1 MAKARIIDRH
11 MPEGATSGGGL
22 TRSGAGIWGKKE
34 DYINMLRDALP
45 KVITPLPGP
54 KAQAVIDRRAKAM
67 PNAIKC
73 IYPCVI
79 ARGEGAMFEDV
90 DGNVFLDWIGGVGVL
105 NIGYSNPELIDA
117 VKTQS
122 EKYFHAMMNITT
134 HERYIELAEKMN
146 SIVPVKGDTKK
157 TMFVN
162 SGAEADENAV
172 KIARSYTGRPNIIV
186 FTGAFHGRTMLT
198 MTMTAKKA
206 YAVGMGPF
214 PDGIYRTEFPNL
226 YRKPA
231 GLNDEEAVAYYINKI
246 EEMFIEATPAQYV
259 AAIVFEP
266 VQGEGGF
273 VPAPIEWVKAV
284 RAICDKYGIL
294 MITDEVQTGFGRTG
308 RMFASEYYKEAG
320 CAPDI
325 MTSAKSIAGGLPISA
340 VTARTEII
348 DAVTPGTIGGTYCGN
363 PISCASA
370 LKVIEVMEK
379 EDYPAKAR
387 KIADKCMKK
396 FNEWKEKYEV
406 IGDVRGLGAM
416 MGVEFVMDKASK
428 KPNADIVN
436 AIVNEAVQHGLLLE
450 SAGTFGNV
458 IRFLC
463 PLCVTDAQLEAGLEI
478 YEKAIEKCMK

>member
-1 MAKARIIDRH
+1 
-11 MPEGATSGGGL
+11 
-22 TRSGAGIWGKKE
+22 
-34 DYINMLRDALP
+34 MLRDALP
-45 KVITPLPGP
+45 KIVTPLPGP
-54 KAQAVIDRRAKAM
+54 KAKEIIDRRAKAM

-73 IYPCVI
+73 AYPCVI

-146 SIVPVKGDTKK
+146 SIVPVKGDSKK
-157 TMFVN
+157 TMLVN

-172 KIARSYTGRPNIIV
+172 KIAKGFTGRPNIIV
-186 FTGAFHGRTMLT
+186 FSGAFHGRTMLT

-214 PDGIYRTEFPNL
+214 PDGIYRTEFPNM

-231 GLNDEEAVAYYINKI
+231 GMTEAEAVAYYAGKI
-246 EEMFIEATPAQYV
+246 EELFIEATPAQYV

-294 MITDEVQTGFGRTG
+294 MVTDEVQTGFARSG

-340 VTARTEII
+340 VTARTEIM
-348 DAVTPGTIGGTYCGN
+348 DAAIPGTIGGTYCGN
-363 PISCASA
+363 PVACASA
-370 LKVIEVMEK
+370 LKVIEIMQR
-379 EDYPAKAR
+379 EDYPGKAL
-387 KIADKCMKK
+387 KIAEKCMKR
-396 FNEWKEKYEV
+396 FNGWKEKYDV
-406 IGDVRGLGAM
+406 VGDVRGVGAM
-416 MGVEFVMDKASK
+416 MGVEFVADKTSR
-428 KPNADIVN
+428 KPNADIVT
-436 AIVNEAVQHGLLLE
+436 AIVNEATQNGLLLE
-450 SAGTFGNV
+450 SAGTYGNV

-463 PLCVTDAQLEAGLEI
+463 PLCVTDAQLEAGLDI